1 MTMFSTATEPWVVRC
16 VGLYDEVLLKIKSG
30 ATDAIQLIE
39 LDGGRM
45 QSSADFYTEV
55 SSKLKLPDYFG
66 RNLNALD
73 ECVTDLEWVDG
84 KSPVVIVIRNADLML
99 KGERDLFEGFID
111 VMTSAGEELASPVQD
126 GNEWDRPAV
135 PFHTVLHFESVS
147 VVMSDVAVLPT
158 V

>member
-1 MTMFSTATEPWVVRC
+1 MTVFSTTTAPWVLRS
-16 VGLYDEVLLKIKSG
+16 VGLYDELLSQIKSG
-30 ATDAIQLIE
+30 AMKAIQLVE
-39 LDGGRM
+39 LDGGSM
-45 QSSADFYTEV
+45 QVAADFYNEV

-84 KSPVVIVIRNADLML
+84 NSAVVIVVRNADLML
-99 KGERDLFEGFID
+99 KGERDLFEGFVD
-111 VMTSAGEELASPVQD
+111 VMTSAGEEWANPIQD

-135 PFHTVLHFESVS
+135 PFHMVLHFESAN
-147 VVMSDVAVLPT
+147 VVVSDVAVLPT